1 MTADERARA
10 QKLEERIASLM
21 ERAMPK
27 VTPAPPKAP
36 PAVALPAVSTQAAE
50 AVHRQ
55 SGKRLLER
63 HRQEAAEMRERRR
76 QEIEAQT
83 RAQRV
88 LDFWIEE
95 KLFAEEAEREFQR
108 QLDPFNQGL
117 YGVAPFHRGRGER

>member
-1 MTADERARA
+1 MTAEDRARA

-27 VTPAPPKAP
+27 TPPAPPP
-36 PAVALPAVSTQAAE
+36 PQLPAVSTQAAE

-63 HRQEAAEMRERRR
+63 HRQEAA
-76 QEIEAQT
+76 Q
-83 RAQRV
+83 RA
-88 LDFWIEE
+88 LDFWMEE

-117 YGVAPFHRGRGER
+117 YGAALFHRGRGER

>member
-1 MTADERARA
+1 MTAEDRARA

-27 VTPAPPKAP
+27 TPAPAP
-36 PAVALPAVSTQAAE
+36 PPPPQLPAVSTQAAE

-83 RAQRV
+83 RAQRA